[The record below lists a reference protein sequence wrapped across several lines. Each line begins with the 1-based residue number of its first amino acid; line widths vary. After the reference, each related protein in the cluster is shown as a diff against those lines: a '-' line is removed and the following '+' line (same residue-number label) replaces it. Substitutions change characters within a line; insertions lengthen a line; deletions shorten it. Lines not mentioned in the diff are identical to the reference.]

1 MESLKE
7 QQVLCSVSFP
17 QPSHLNVEKH
27 VPAVLCKE
35 QKRQLK
41 FVVFVEVTRERFHD
55 EMSAHK
61 RKFIPSYN
69 WRRAWLCHEN

>member
-7 QQVLCSVSFP
+7 QQGLCSVSFP
-17 QPSHLNVEKH
+17 QPSYLSVGKH
-27 VPAVLCKE
+27 APAALFKG

-61 RKFIPSYN
+61 RKFIPSCN
-69 WRRAWLCHEN
+69 WRIACLCPEN